1 MKIFDDSSV
10 CPCFPSLIAYFK
22 SPKKTSTGQGENGVI
37 TNMTDEE
44 AAVRIQSS
52 YKGFKVRK
60 EIQEQKETKAATR
73 IQANFRGH
81 KTRKELAGQ
90 GGTDEVDEV
99 YPNDEN
105 DDCPGYSEEEAAAIK
120 IQANFR
126 GHKTRKELAG
136 KSDQ

>member
-1 MKIFDDSSV
+1 MEYRQWRTPDTFESF
-10 CPCFPSLIAYFK
+10 CCYYGSLVRTHSQK
-22 SPKKTSTGQGENGVI
+22 
-37 TNMTDEE
+37 NMTDEE